1 MKKLLAVI
9 LAVLL
14 LGSAT
19 AFAETATV
27 FTLSDPT
34 VTANIDSEEMN
45 IDLAGLELAI
55 APIME
60 GEVPGVA
67 INIYGKGEL
76 LLAAAARVLGDRALL
91 DMEGLSNTYYAAIP
105 DVASMAGSMDLSGI
119 DMDALT
125 EIVMGSIEL
134 ETEGDTTTFKLPYTA
149 VNQILEAVLPVLKQV
164 DVEGV
169 DLDLSEVEDM
179 LAQFKETDS
188 GLNVKGTVK
197 ETETGASGAV
207 QTYLVQGGQASES
220 PVSACTVDFNQGETG
235 ITFAASLFAADE
247 ESGSLLNVVTINAE
261 IGAAV
266 NVNIAL
272 MEGMANIS
280 FSYDFATGLVTINV
294 NAEGIDVTLTCT
306 VSVGEG
312 EITIVP
318 AGDPSTA
325 INLEE
330 LTEEQVEQATTE
342 LTQAT
347 AYLVGFLYPVFAQF
361 SA

>member
-1 MKKLLAVI
+1 MKKLLAVL

-19 AFAETATV
+19 AFADTATV

-34 VTANIDSEEMN
+34 VAVNMGGEEMN

-60 GEVPGVA
+60 GEIPGA
-67 INIYGKGEL
+67 ALNIYGNGEL

-91 DMEGLSNTYYAAIP
+91 DMEGLSNSYYAAIP

-119 DMDALT
+119 DVEALT

-134 ETEGDTTTFKLPYTA
+134 DTEGDTTTFKVPYTA
-149 VNQILEAVLPVLKQV
+149 VNQVLEAVLPALKQI
-164 DVEGV
+164 DIEGV
-169 DLDLSEVEDM
+169 DLDLSEFEDT

-188 GLNVKGTVK
+188 GINVEGSIK
-197 ETETGASGAV
+197 ESETGVSVAV
-207 QTYLVQGGQASES
+207 QTYLVQGGQASET
-220 PVSACTVDFNQGETG
+220 PVTVVTVDIDQSEAGV
-235 ITFAASLFAADE
+235 TFAATLLAADE
-247 ESGSLLNVVTINAE
+247 ESGSLLNVATINAE
-261 IGAAV
+261 LGAAV

-280 FSYDFATGLVTINV
+280 FVYDFATGLVTINA
-294 NAEGIDVTLTCT
+294 NAEGVDVTLTCT
-306 VSVGEG
+306 VAVGEG
-312 EITIVP
+312 EITVVP

-347 AYLVGFLYPVFAQF
+347 AYLIGFLYPVFAQF
-361 SA
+361 AA